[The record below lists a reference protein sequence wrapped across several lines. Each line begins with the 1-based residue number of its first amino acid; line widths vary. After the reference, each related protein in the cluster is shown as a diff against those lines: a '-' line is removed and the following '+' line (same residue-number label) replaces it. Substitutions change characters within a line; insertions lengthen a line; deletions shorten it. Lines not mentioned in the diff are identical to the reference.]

1 VAVAAPAT
9 LDAGTD
15 PPVDV
20 PLHTDPDPDP
30 PEDVQVLVV

>member
-1 VAVAAPAT
+1 VAVAALVT
-9 LDAGTD
+9 LDGGTD
-15 PPVDV
+15 SPVDV